1 MGLLSKAS
9 TLDTVT
15 EKKGLAFSDFINKH
29 SIKKAALLERTA
41 ADYFVTSSVGFDALS
56 IISATSTADFWEGI
70 CKTSGSIYNFS
81 DSENKSLLQLFSF
94 NLKDSIKELSVY
106 KNSSAQILLCQG
118 KLSVQAAKDFEN
130 ITNQPHENN
139 VQTLNPLLKGGS
151 TFLFFKLDFEKAVQ
165 DFYNSECKN
174 NIPAFDIFQ
183 KAVANEIYNRFA
195 CNYSISDTTII
206 NNSHSIKTVIVTGK
220 AYSIDLITH
229 HLILNLK
236 EVLNNSAELIQID
249 YCDTADSC
257 EKIESFLQAE

>member
-15 EKKGLAFSDFINKH
+15 EKKGLAFSDFINKY
-29 SIKKAALLERTA
+29 SIKKAALLEKTA
-41 ADYFVTSSVGFDALS
+41 ADYFVTSSIGFDALS
-56 IISATSTADFWEGI
+56 LISATSTADFWDGI
-70 CKTSGSIYNFS
+70 CKSQSTVYNYS
-81 DSENKSLLQLFSF
+81 DNKSLLQLFSF
-94 NLKDSIKELSVY
+94 NLKDSIKALSVY
-106 KNSSAQILLCQG
+106 KNSSAQILLCEG
-118 KLSVQAAKDFEN
+118 NLSDAAAKDFES
-130 ITNQPHENN
+130 ISISQHENN
-139 VQTLNPLLKGGS
+139 VETLNPLLKGGS
-151 TFLFFKLDFEKAVQ
+151 TFLFFKLDFEKAVE

-174 NIPAFDIFQ
+174 KIPAFEIFQ
-183 KAVANEIYNRFA
+183 KAVLNEIYNRFA

-229 HLILNLK
+229 HIILNLK
-236 EVLNNSAELIQID
+236 EVLDKSAELIQID